1 MVRRS
6 RGAIILFLAKK
17 NLSSP
22 SPRRF
27 STLVK
32 DSALCVTIVHCE
44 TEKETK
50 QGFTNSSSKFS
61 FIKEIKR
68 RVPLFLF
75 RFLTPVEISLRPHSL
90 DLENVFVGDYSSLPQ
105 SIGEKHRCT
114 LSLSVRTVVAE
125 IGPLLPYLQYAY
137 KVPGCVCTRHQ
148 TA

>member
-17 NLSSP
+17 KISLPPLLVVFLRSSKI
-22 SPRRF
+22 RHY
-27 STLVK
+27 T
-32 DSALCVTIVHCE
+32 AIVHCE

-68 RVPLFLF
+68 CVPLFLF
-75 RFLTPVEISLRPHSL
+75 RFLTPVEISPRPHSL
-90 DLENVFVGDYSSLPQ
+90 ALRNVFVGDYSSLPQ

-125 IGPLLPYLQYAY
+125 IGPLLPCNAY
-137 KVPGCVCTRHQ
+137 KVPGCVCTRH
-148 TA
+148 